1 MSERRNIFREV
12 ALERLASPE
21 QLDQMMQVTTRRGWL
36 GLASLGLVI
45 AAALAWGVFGSIPE
59 RVAGMGILVRSG
71 GVYEVASENDG
82 RVADFAVQVGDTIRE
97 GQVVARL
104 ARPDLAERIRQ
115 AGSRVA
121 ELDARQRQLSVF
133 GVRDAQLQAAFLAQ
147 SRSGLEQSVAASEA
161 ALRALREKV
170 ANEEQLAAQGLV
182 TRQTLLA
189 TVQEYER
196 LKEKVNTDRGG
207 IAQLEVRRLQ
217 GENSN
222 QVALQEARFRLDEA
236 RRELAQ
242 LESERRLTSEVVSPY
257 TGRVLEI
264 MAERGSFV
272 GRGQTVLTV
281 DLERGAGRD
290 LEAVV
295 YVPSTHG
302 KKVRPGMEIHI
313 APSTVQRE
321 EYGHLLGRVTY
332 VSAYPATPRGM
343 QRVLKNEQLVSALSG
358 PDAPYEVHA
367 TLLPDPRSA
376 SRYRW
381 SSAGGPPVELQSG
394 TLADGRIV
402 VQRRRPVTMLIPQLR
417 KQVSPEPGRAAAV
430 RGAAVRDGGAR
441 P

>member
-36 GLASLGLVI
+36 GLASLGGVI
-45 AAALAWGVFGSIPE
+45 GAALVWGVFGSVPE
-59 RVAGMGILVRSG
+59 RVAGAGILVKSG
-71 GVYEVASENDG
+71 GVYEVVSESDG

-104 ARPDLAERIRQ
+104 ARPDLDERIRQ
-115 AGSRVA
+115 AGARVA
-121 ELDARQRQLSVF
+121 ELDARQGQLSTF
-133 GVRDAQLQAAFLAQ
+133 GVRDARLQAAYLAQ
-147 SRSGLEQSVAASEA
+147 SRASLEQSVAASEA
-161 ALRALREKV
+161 ALRALRDRV
-170 ANEEQLAAQGLV
+170 ASEEQLAAQGLV

-189 TVQEYER
+189 TVQEFER
-196 LKEKVNTDRGG
+196 VKEKVRTDRGE

-222 QVALQEARFRLDEA
+222 HQALQEARFRLDEA

-264 MAERGSFV
+264 MAERGSFM
-272 GRGQTVLTV
+272 GRGQTVLNV
-281 DLERGAGRD
+281 DLERGGGWG

-313 APSTVQRE
+313 VPSTVQRE
-321 EYGHLLGRVTY
+321 EHGHLIGRVTY
-332 VSAYPATPRGM
+332 VSAFPATRKGM
-343 QRVLKNEQLVSALSG
+343 QRVLKNEQLASALSG

-367 TLLPDPRSA
+367 ALVPDPWSA

-394 TLADGRIV
+394 TLADGSIV

-417 KQVSPEPGRAAAV
+417 KQVAPGPGRSAAV
-430 RGAAVRDGGAR
+430 RGGAVRD
-441 P
+441 PS